1 MRKLLIAL
9 LMVFALN
16 LMGSFVM
23 TPHMSF
29 AEGDPP
35 PTEEPKP
42 ETPPPTEEPKP
53 EKPSE

>member
-1 MRKLLIAL
+1 MRKLFIAL

-16 LMGSFVM
+16 LVGSIVM

-29 AEGDPP
+29 AEGD
-35 PTEEPKP
+35 
-42 ETPPPTEEPKP
+42 TPGTEEPKP

>member
-35 PTEEPKP
+35 PTEQPKP